1 MPSRNELN
9 ARARVV
15 GIDPASYANDSKLE
29 QKILYLEKNATA
41 ISGTLATGTLTQS
54 GAATTLDEIEID
66 GVTYTY
72 VTALSEAKA
81 TGIFTVTDVLTEGET
96 VTIEGITYTFR
107 AVPVSPYDIDIGA
120 SAAASLDNLKSAI
133 NDSGTEGTTYGTGTE
148 AHPLVTATTNSD
160 TAQTVEARVLGVK
173 GNTYLLATTAADG
186 AWGASVMGTVV
197 GAEVAGVDPVPYEV
211 LLTATAATELDNLKQ
226 AINAGDTENGLEGE
240 GTNYSTGTRAHPT
253 VTATT
258 NGASTQVVAARDF
271 VYGDTIST
279 TDPVD
284 DGTVLA
290 WGATT
295 LATVAA
301 DVNAVAGAG
310 TRDTN
315 AGIAGDRNI

>member
-15 GIDPASYANDSKLE
+15 GLDPASYANDSKLE

-41 ISGTLATGTLTQS
+41 ISGTLATGTLTQG
-54 GAATTLDEIEID
+54 GAATAGDQIEID
-66 GVTYTY
+66 GVIYEF
-72 VTALSEAKA
+72 VTALTEAKA
-81 TGIFTVTDVLTEGET
+81 TSTFTIDTNATEGSTVTVEGQ
-96 VTIEGITYTFR
+96 TYTFR
-107 AVPVSPYDIDIGA
+107 AVPVSPYDVDIG
-120 SAAASLDNLKSAI
+120 STAAISLDNLKLAI
-133 NDSGTEGTTYGTGTE
+133 NAGTNAGEYGVGTV
-148 AHPLVTATTNSD
+148 AHPLVTA
-160 TAQTVEARVLGVK
+160 EA
-173 GNTYLLATTAADG
+173 NAATTQEVTAINF
-186 AWGASVMGTVV
+186 GTYGNRFLVSTT
-197 GAEVAGVDPVPYEV
+197 VAGAAWDAATLEGGADPVAYEV
-211 LLTATAATELDNLKQ
+211 VLTGSADTELDALKQ
-226 AINAGDTENGLEGE
+226 AINNGDTEGAGEGE
-240 GTNYSTGTRAHPT
+240 GTAYSTGTRPHPT

-284 DGTVLA
+284 AGTDLS

-315 AGIAGDRNI
+315 AGIAGDKNV

>member
-15 GIDPASYANDSKLE
+15 GLDPASYANDSKLE

-41 ISGTLATGTLTQS
+41 ISGTLATGTLTQG
-54 GAATTLDEIEID
+54 GAATAGDQIEID
-66 GVTYTY
+66 GVVYEY
-72 VTALSEAKA
+72 VTALTEAKA
-81 TGIFTVTDVLTEGET
+81 TSTFTVSGQPEEGEM
-96 VTIEGITYTFR
+96 VQIDGITYTFR
-107 AVPVSPYDIDIGA
+107 AVPVAPYDIDIGA

-148 AHPLVTATTNSD
+148 AHPTCTAEANADTTQEVTAKNFGAYGNNILVSTT
-160 TAQTVEARVLGVK
+160 V
-173 GNTYLLATTAADG
+173 ADG
-186 AWGASVMGTVV
+186 AWDAATLEGGA
-197 GAEVAGVDPVPYEV
+197 DPVANEIV
-211 LLTATAATELDNLKQ
+211 LTGVAATELDSLKQ
-226 AINAGDTENGLEGE
+226 AINNGDTEGAGEGE
-240 GTNYSTGTRAHPT
+240 GTAYSTGTRPHPT

-284 DGTVLA
+284 AGTDLA

-315 AGIAGDRNI
+315 AGIAGDKNV